1 MKSVCLQWQTGTHLR
16 ETFTFSGCRNQ
27 VTVRSES
34 HFPHQLGQSP
44 SVLLMRI
51 KPPDPQPCTYFI
63 SCHWNRGAHAPD
75 PGLAVGEN
83 NLPRKELS
91 KNSSWLQTNTKIF
104 KRNDLAKKLCLKNS
118 KMILYFIKSRIFQI
132 KLT

>member
-1 MKSVCLQWQTGTHLR
+1 MNEECVSAVADGHTPERDSHLR
-16 ETFTFSGCRNQ
+16 MQKPGD
-27 VTVRSES
+27 RSES

-83 NLPRKELS
+83 NLPRKQLS
-91 KNSSWLQTNTKIF
+91 KNISWLQTNTKIF
-104 KRNDLAKKLCLKNS
+104 ERNDLAKKLCLKHS